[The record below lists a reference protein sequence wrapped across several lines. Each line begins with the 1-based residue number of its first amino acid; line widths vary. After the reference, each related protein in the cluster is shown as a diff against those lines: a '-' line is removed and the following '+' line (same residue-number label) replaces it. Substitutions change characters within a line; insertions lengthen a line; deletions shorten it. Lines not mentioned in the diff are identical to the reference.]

1 MIRKFQ
7 LLLWHFKEEKIL
19 FGLPLEIPIE
29 ITTKPKGSG
38 LLKYFWVNLLVQN
51 VFTGSCLVMK
61 GEYQTRVL
69 PPWDGWLTLVLSHSF
84 DSHQPTVRIAATS
97 DLAIHGNAR
106 EVCGSDLLIDLLCII
121 LRSGC
126 KEKGLMGAL
135 RHELCMTPR
144 SPPFWSGKI
153 VFPQFRCTLK
163 NYLIPSHIIRFKKN
177 NWYITLHQIFSKIFT
192 KKNPYAFCNFM
203 LIYSFCLPKFFFF
216 ILGSPKAYFLAPS

>member
-69 PPWDGWLTLVLSHSF
+69 PLWDGWLTFVLSHSF
-84 DSHQPTVRIAATS
+84 DSHQPAVRIAATS

-121 LRSGC
+121 LLSGYR
-126 KEKGLMGAL
+126 KKDWWVPSVTDSTWHQGV
-135 RHELCMTPR
+135 
-144 SPPFWSGKI
+144 PPSGVARLFFLSSVAHRRI
-153 VFPQFRCTLK
+153 SSC
-163 NYLIPSHIIRFKKN
+163 YIISSHIIG
-177 NWYITLHQIFSKIFT
+177 TLLAPNFFQNFH
-192 KKNPYAFCNFM
+192 KKNPYT
-203 LIYSFCLPKFFFF
+203 
-216 ILGSPKAYFLAPS
+216 FL